1 MVQRVHD
8 VDLTDEILQSVGL
21 TEHICLQ
28 TLHSHVQL
36 KKKMSSNIRF
46 CFSSYSKC
54 LKSSH
59 ENPIKKQKKK
69 NKHSCACFYLFL
81 DKMQTSN
88 MFHAKELCEHTPVI
102 SYFQHVF
109 VLFFKLWI
117 NGITICLLTTFPA
130 GVNHS
135 PLFTTPNEPSPS
147 FSNSVKS
154 FSGMRQVR
162 PCCCPSRRVPPL
174 GCVARTPSPTPRG
187 GVGDS
192 LRNEEAG

>member
-1 MVQRVHD
+1 M
-8 VDLTDEILQSVGL
+8 
-21 TEHICLQ
+21 
-28 TLHSHVQL
+28 
-36 KKKMSSNIRF
+36 MSSNIRF

-59 ENPIKKQKKK
+59 KNPIKKQKKK
-69 NKHSCACFYLFL
+69 KHSCTCFYLFL

-117 NGITICLLTTFPA
+117 NCITICILTTFPA

-162 PCCCPSRRVPPL
+162 LCCCPSRRAPPL